1 METFFTFHILT
12 SFILPEGEAP
22 ITPSLE
28 TIEDNTNSTK
38 TNGTII
44 QDEEEMSTTP
54 LSAVDLLKLRQE
66 KIEAKKIMISE
77 LVSSVLEDPQAN
89 VS

>member
-12 SFILPEGEAP
+12 YFILPEGEAP